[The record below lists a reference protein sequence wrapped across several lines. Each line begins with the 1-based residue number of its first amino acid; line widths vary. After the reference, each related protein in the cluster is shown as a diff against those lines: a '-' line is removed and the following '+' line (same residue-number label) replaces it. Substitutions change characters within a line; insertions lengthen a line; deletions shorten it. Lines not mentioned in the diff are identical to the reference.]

1 MIFQLEDSIWR
12 LAAALRRAKDSL
24 AALRIEFGLDGGQF
38 RARFVGDVAQPVGAT
53 IPVAGVAQIAFEL
66 VQHGVNPGGGGIVF
80 VALDELM
87 RGVPLAVQGQFNRP
101 EQFVFWRVHA
111 GCFTG
116 EQPRRQMELHL
127 HQNGRFRKLAAAMK
141 ITDVLRAEH
150 AVFHNLFDHIEATV
164 PRLKTLAEVKLLA
177 AVVEKVHGP
186 HSQTEDDLFIEP
198 LEPYFDQM
206 GQRETFHDEH
216 EHIEAAL
223 LKVQKAKTFKDA
235 KKILLNAIAASRKHF
250 DKEERIVFPLAER
263 VLKAKTLSEL
273 GKQWLHRREVEAD

>member
-1 MIFQLEDSIWR
+1 
-12 LAAALRRAKDSL
+12 
-24 AALRIEFGLDGGQF
+24 
-38 RARFVGDVAQPVGAT
+38 
-53 IPVAGVAQIAFEL
+53 
-66 VQHGVNPGGGGIVF
+66 
-80 VALDELM
+80 
-87 RGVPLAVQGQFNRP
+87 
-101 EQFVFWRVHA
+101 
-111 GCFTG
+111 
-116 EQPRRQMELHL
+116 
-127 HQNGRFRKLAAAMK
+127 MK

-186 HSQTEDDLFIEP
+186 HSKTEVDLFIEP

-206 GQRETFHDEH
+206 WQRETFHYEH

-223 LKVQKAKTFKDA
+223 LKVQKTKTFKDA

-273 GKQWLHRREVEAD
+273 GKQWLHRREVDAK